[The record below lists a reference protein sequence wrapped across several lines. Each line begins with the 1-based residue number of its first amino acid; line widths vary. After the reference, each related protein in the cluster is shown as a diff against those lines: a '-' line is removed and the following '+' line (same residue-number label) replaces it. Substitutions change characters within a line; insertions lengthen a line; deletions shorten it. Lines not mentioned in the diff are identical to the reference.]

1 MTDQQLHL
9 IEPPAALT
17 RVEAVEKLNGLVG
30 QDLRPL
36 AAQFEITVWKN
47 GNRNKGWA
55 GQVVE
60 KYLGQSPNSE
70 QAADFGDWELKVVP
84 LTLNSV
90 GHLRAKESMAI
101 TMFTAEE
108 IEEQAF
114 EESHLF
120 DKLNRL
126 LLVARLYC
134 DSEESE
140 SPLLG
145 VVAFDLTDAE
155 IYQQIVDDYEEIRWL
170 VRNEGIH
177 AVGGR
182 VGKLIQPRVKGGAGA
197 GRGGHGFYARAGFVA
212 KMFGI

>member
-1 MTDQQLHL
+1 MSNEQLHL
-9 IEPPAALT
+9 IAPPPPLT
-17 RVEAVEKLNGLVG
+17 RTDAVEKLKGLVG

-36 AAQFEITVWKN
+36 ADKFGITVWKN

-84 LTLNSV
+84 LTLNTA

-101 TMFTAEE
+101 TMFTANE

-134 DSEESE
+134 DPAESE

-145 VVAFDLTDAE
+145 AAAFDLTDPHT
-155 IYQQIVDDYEEIRWL
+155 YQQIVEDYEEIRWL

-177 AVGGR
+177 AVGGQ
-182 VGKLIQPRVKGGAGA
+182 VGQLIQPRVKGGAGA
-197 GRGGHGFYARAGFVA
+197 GRGGHGFYARACFVA
-212 KMFGI
+212 KILGI